1 MQSEIIIRGQVLSQK
16 ESTYE
21 GKTSRSIQLLTRNG
35 KGVADVIN
43 VKLHEGAD
51 AQKYKEGASV
61 ELLVDVSAFEGS
73 VYFKAVRDLRA
84 ETRPTAP
91 AKAS

>member
-1 MQSEIIIRGQVLSQK
+1 MESEIIIRGQVLSQK

-35 KGVADVIN
+35 KNVADVIN
-43 VKLHEGAD
+43 VKLHESAD
-51 AQKYKEGASV
+51 PQKYKQGASV

-73 VYFKAVRDLRA
+73 LYFRAIRDLR
-84 ETRPTAP
+84 ESRPTPAP
-91 AKAS
+91 KAS